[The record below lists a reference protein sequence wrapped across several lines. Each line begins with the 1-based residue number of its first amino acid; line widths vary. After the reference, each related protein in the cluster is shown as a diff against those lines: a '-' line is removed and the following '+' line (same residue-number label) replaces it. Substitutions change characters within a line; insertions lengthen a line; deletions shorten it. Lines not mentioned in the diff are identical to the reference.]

1 MKIGINALFMIPGE
15 VGGTETYLR
24 KILAELPKL
33 APEHELVIFANE
45 ENRNLFA
52 RELAEFSNVSIID
65 TKVKATSRLKR
76 IMHEQFVLPKVVA
89 AQNLDVLWNPGN
101 VCPLLKHVCP
111 YVTTIHD
118 MQYVSHPEDFTKAG
132 LFFMKTFTPKA
143 IAKSD
148 AIITISEFSRQEI
161 VKHSKVK
168 VDRVHVVLSAV
179 SQNYKE
185 QFDLDFIKERKLALL
200 HSSDPYLLVI
210 ANSYPHKSIETAVE
224 AFGKLNSLGTMN
236 LVILGRPRL
245 GEAAV
250 QSAIDSLPESCRE
263 RVIRLH
269 YVVESDLRALYQG
282 AAAFVFPSKYEG
294 FGLPVLEAMQAGV
307 PVVASK
313 NASIP
318 EVGGEAI
325 EYFKAGDSEDL
336 VVAINKILN
345 KNDSQRDAQIEAQK
359 QRAARF
365 TWENAAKQTLDILL
379 DTGKLC
385 NVGNKRNPINKP
397 KDKGAAP
404 LISTLGN

>member
-294 FGLPVLEAMQAGV
+294 FGLPVLEALAVGTPVACSEAPALKEVTNGAAIYFDTNNPDSISQA
-307 PVVASK
+307 
-313 NASIP
+313 
-318 EVGGEAI
+318 
-325 EYFKAGDSEDL
+325 L
-336 VVAINKILN
+336 VNI
-345 KNDSQRDAQIEAQK
+345 
-359 QRAARF
+359 
-365 TWENAAKQTLDILL
+365 TLDESIRAQLQADGL
-379 DTGKLC
+379 KRASEYSWDKVAKATFELYKTALGK
-385 NVGNKRNPINKP
+385 
-397 KDKGAAP
+397 
-404 LISTLGN
+404 